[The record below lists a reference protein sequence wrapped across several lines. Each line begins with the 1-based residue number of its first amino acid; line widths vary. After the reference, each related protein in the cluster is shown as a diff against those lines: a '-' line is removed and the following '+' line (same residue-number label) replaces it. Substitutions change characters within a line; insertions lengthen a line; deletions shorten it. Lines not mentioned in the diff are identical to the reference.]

1 MPKNLEQSLSK
12 DFLAEFCLSHLL
24 IIPYVEITIS
34 AQCTLHCKDC
44 GNFMQYYDKPDPMN
58 LDKVIKWTKAFMEAV
73 DYIRTFRVMGGE
85 PLMQRDLAKVLK
97 FILDSP
103 KVEHMQL
110 VSNSTLVPNQ
120 EVMSQLKNP
129 KASIFLSNYGEKLC
143 PKHKMITDKLL
154 AEGIIV
160 HTTSPDRKWTDDGDT
175 SIRTNDVNEIKKIY
189 KKCGLPCKHI
199 WNGELHVCPRSAHG
213 KALGMIKMK
222 EQDYVRLLDTTLEER
237 RKQIR
242 ALHEVDYVDA
252 CACCDRPTGPKIQA
266 GIQGET
272 IKYKMVTQ

>member
-1 MPKNLEQSLSK
+1 MPKKYEQLLSK
-12 DFLAEFCLSHLL
+12 DFLAEYCLNHLL
-24 IIPYVEITIS
+24 IIPYVEITVS

-44 GNFMQYYDKPDPMN
+44 GNFMQYYDKPSPMN
-58 LDKVIKWTKAFMEAV
+58 LDNVIAWVDAFLEAV
-73 DYIRTFRVMGGE
+73 DYIKIFRVMGGE
-85 PLMQRDLAKVLK
+85 PLMQKELPDVLK

-110 VSNSTLVPNQ
+110 VSNATIMPKP
-120 EVMSQLKNP
+120 EVIDLLKNP
-129 KASIFLSNYGEKLC
+129 KASIYLSNYGDKLC
-143 PKHKMITDKLL
+143 PKHKTIVDKCL
-154 AEGIIV
+154 AEDIMVNASAQSI
-160 HTTSPDRKWTDDGDT
+160 WTDDGDT
-175 SIRTNDVNEIKKIY
+175 SIRTTDIKKIKKNY
-189 KKCGLPCKHI
+189 KQCWLPCKHI

-222 EQDYVRLLDTTLEER
+222 EQDYVRLLDTTVAER

-242 ALHEVDYVDA
+242 ELHDVEYVDA